1 MTCISCKRELPDD
14 AVYCL
19 YCGKKQTKTKAAY
32 HRRGNGL
39 GSAYKSP
46 AGTWVAEITLGFY
59 IENGKKKKKKQRKYG
74 FKNKRDALLYLDKL
88 RSSSADPKKI
98 TFSELW
104 ELYQPELEELSQS
117 KQTAYKIAW
126 DRIGPHLGYRLIADV
141 TSDELQKIADKTAAT
156 YYTRRDIKTVLSQL
170 YKIALRDDRV
180 DKNRAQYIRL
190 PQLEAAEREVF
201 TDDEISK
208 LWRSFR
214 SAPDHV
220 TAAALTMLYTGMR
233 TGEIKDLKAG
243 NIDLEGHF
251 MTGGAK
257 TEKGRRR
264 KIIIPDKIVP
274 VLQWL
279 LSFGTEKLF
288 PFGRNYLAD
297 KWQEKRTEL
306 GIRQQM
312 TLYCCRHTYIT
323 NLTKLNVSPAML
335 QELVGH
341 EDYETTLAYTHL
353 SVEDRLAEVNRL

>member
-14 AVYCL
+14 AVFCL
-19 YCGKKQTKTKAAY
+19 YCGKKQVKTSTSY

-46 AGTWVAEITLGFY
+46 SGTWVAEITLGFY

-74 FKNKRDALLYLDKL
+74 FKTKRDALLYLDKL
-88 RSSSADPKKI
+88 RSSSTDPKKI

-117 KQTAYKIAW
+117 KQTAYRKAW
-126 DRIGPHLGYRLIADV
+126 DRISSHLGYRLIADV
-141 TSDELQKIADKTAAT
+141 TSDELQKITDKMAAT

-190 PQLEAAEREVF
+190 PQLETTEREVF
-201 TDDEISK
+201 TDKEIQK
-208 LWRSFR
+208 LWKAFR
-214 SAPDHV
+214 TAPDHV

-233 TGEIKDLKAG
+233 TGEIKEIKVG
-243 NIDLEGHF
+243 NIDLESHF

-274 VLQWL
+274 VLEWL
-279 LSFGTEKLF
+279 LS
-288 PFGRNYLAD
+288 
-297 KWQEKRTEL
+297 
-306 GIRQQM
+306 
-312 TLYCCRHTYIT
+312 
-323 NLTKLNVSPAML
+323 
-335 QELVGH
+335 
-341 EDYETTLAYTHL
+341 
-353 SVEDRLAEVNRL
+353 